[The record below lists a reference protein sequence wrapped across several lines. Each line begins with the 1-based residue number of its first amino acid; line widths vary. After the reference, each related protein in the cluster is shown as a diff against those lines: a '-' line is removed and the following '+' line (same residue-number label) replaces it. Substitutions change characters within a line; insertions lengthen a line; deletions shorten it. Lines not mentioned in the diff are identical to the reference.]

1 MNNNQNQ
8 DNVGWGDFNDTD
20 DKGAQNRPV
29 VKPVKLKERTKP
41 QRRKKQIAI
50 GKIVLIIVIVLLIV
64 AGLGGGG
71 YFLFFMKDLSN
82 QVVLPYIAHQKP
94 RIDPHVPASV
104 PIADKLDEVIF
115 DGLFNISANPS
126 GITYEDGLGELTG
139 IDENNIISVRL
150 KPRAKWHSSYS
161 AKMEKKKVALIENE
175 GVYFTAKD
183 LTFTLRR
190 IQNLGSLSPDYILV
204 YQALKNF
211 DFTGPDNNDEIRFK
225 FRDDR
230 IWTETDIK
238 EVLSFKIL
246 PHTSEMNAPMY
257 REGSGPYL
265 LVGQKED
272 LIYFHRNP
280 SVKSFLRET
289 ILKPYIDNS
298 TYTTELKNGNI
309 NTILSTPFGS
319 ISPILSDTSDYFYKS
334 NISTCFF
341 ALLFNT
347 KRLNLEKRIAL
358 RSLIDN
364 KKILTR
370 FFKINTEQQRHIAD
384 YKGNQDNYQDYLNYS
399 IFPSSSYYID
409 EKIVTPLLDKG
420 RPDLSVLNDTVYIQ
434 TCLNFGFREEL
445 SELVEILNDPSVSG
459 GKLKVSAVQNSDIKL
474 GNYDAVLVPVS
485 GYRSNFLFDLYDIFL
500 REPDFALHKIHLK
513 TSTNKKGE
521 LEITRNSFQE
531 DKNFFRLD
539 FAHGDE
545 NGQKAKLLEYVYGF
559 MSSSEV
565 GDKQAYS
572 QFLDEL
578 DQEMAL
584 GSWLFSLPSLAYF
597 STQFY
602 DESIALYGV
611 ASQLSTIEKWQES
624 PKKGLFNF

>member
-1 MNNNQNQ
+1 MDKNQ
-8 DNVGWGDFNDTD
+8 DQNNVGWGDFNDTD
-20 DKGAQNRPV
+20 DTNTQSLPV
-29 VKPVKLKERTKP
+29 VKPVKL
-41 QRRKKQIAI
+41 RKHKKTSI
-50 GKIVLIIVIVLLIV
+50 GKKVRAWGKTFFIIIVILFII

-71 YFLFFMKDLSN
+71 YYLFFMKDLSD
-82 QVVLPYIAHQKP
+82 QIVIPYIAHQKP

-115 DGLFNISANPS
+115 DGLFNVSANPS
-126 GITYEDGLGELTG
+126 GITYEDGLGELMG
-139 IDENNIISVRL
+139 IDKNNVISIRL
-150 KPRAKWHSSYS
+150 KPRIKWHSSYS
-161 AKMEKKKVALIENE
+161 VKMEKKKVALLEQNS
-175 GVYFTAKD
+175 VYVTAKD
-183 LTFTLRR
+183 LMFTLRR
-190 IQNLGSLSPDYILV
+190 IQSLGSLSPDYILV

-211 DFTGPDNNDEIRFK
+211 EFTGPDNNDEIHFN
-225 FRDDR
+225 FREDR

-238 EVLSFKIL
+238 EVLSFKVL

-257 REGSGPYL
+257 SEGSGPYL

-280 SVKSFLRET
+280 SGKSFLKET

-309 NTILSTPFGS
+309 NVILSTPFGS
-319 ISPILSDTSDYFYKS
+319 ISPILSDTADYFYKS

-347 KRLNLEKRIAL
+347 KRLNLEKRVAL

-364 KKILTR
+364 KKVLSR
-370 FFKINTEQQRHIAD
+370 FFKINTEQQRNITD
-384 YKGNQDNYQDYLNYS
+384 YKGNKDNYQDYLNFS

-409 EKIVTPLLDKG
+409 EKIVTPLVDKG
-420 RPDLSVLNDTVYIQ
+420 QPDLSVLPDTVSIQ
-434 TCLNFGFREEL
+434 TCLNYGYREEL
-445 SELVEILNDPSVSG
+445 SDLVEILNDPSVSG
-459 GKLKVSAVQNSDIKL
+459 GKLKVSAVQNSEIKK
-474 GNYDAVLVPVS
+474 GNYDAVLLPVS

-500 REPDFALHKIHLK
+500 REPDFAMHKIHLE
-513 TSTNKKGE
+513 TVRGKKDK
-521 LEITRNSFQE
+521 LEITQNSFQE

-539 FAHGDE
+539 FSQEEE
-545 NGQKAKLLEYVYGF
+545 NEQISKLLEYVYGF

-565 GDKQAYS
+565 GDKQAYA

-578 DQEMAL
+578 DQQMAL

-624 PKKGLFNF
+624 PKKGFFNF